1 MWQPNEPPS
10 WGLLCRIWGTAQKGG
25 SPPLEDVPKL
35 TRAARSVALA
45 KNIATVR
52 GTRMKIENSVGTHSL
67 ITYNR
72 EKEI

>member
-10 WGLLCRIWGTAQKGG
+10 WGGLCRIWGIAQKGG
-25 SPPLEDVPKL
+25 SPPLADFLKL
-35 TRAARSVALA
+35 TRAGRSVALA
-45 KNIATVR
+45 KNVATVR
-52 GTRMKIENSVGTHSL
+52 GTRMEIENSVGTHSF